1 MKSRVWMSLFNFS
14 GEGVNNNPVRG
25 LVRELRAE
33 ANKGE
38 EEEEEERVQAEQEV
52 TGKGIS
58 RMDGEEMEERTREN
72 QKETRL
78 GRGMSIMNQV
88 SVVEQREPGNRWC
101 CVCQ

>member
-1 MKSRVWMSLFNFS
+1 MSLFNFS

-33 ANKGE
+33 ANKG

-88 SVVEQREPGNRWC
+88 SVVEQREPGNRYQGMC
-101 CVCQ
+101 FL

>member
-1 MKSRVWMSLFNFS
+1 MSLFNFS
-14 GEGVNNNPVRG
+14 GEGVNYNPVRG

-33 ANKGE
+33 ANKG

-72 QKETRL
+72 QKDSAGKGNEHH
-78 GRGMSIMNQV
+78 
-88 SVVEQREPGNRWC
+88 EPGVGGGTERAWEQMLLRLS
-101 CVCQ
+101 VTPLI